1 MAEYLRLARLYLLLL
16 ALVTIGRWTLGF
28 QNVPYEKATDKLS
41 IVILTLFAS
50 IFYGAFGRRW
60 LNFRIGQAMLMAIVM
75 ALLSQ
80 VVILASTVASYA
92 LGIDSYFT
100 NPLALDPKVAPAAIP
115 FGRAVGIRFFG
126 LVVNTLLTAIAGA
139 VGWAMGALLPD
150 R

>member
-16 ALVTIGRWTLGF
+16 AIVTIGRWTLGF
-28 QNVPYEKATDKLS
+28 QHVPYEKATDKLS

-60 LNFRIGQAMLMAIVM
+60 LNFRIGQALAMGALMG
-75 ALLSQ
+75 LLSQ
-80 VVILASTVASYA
+80 IVILLSTVASYS

-100 NPLALDPKVAPAAIP
+100 NPLALDPRLAPAAIP
-115 FGRAVGIRFFG
+115 FGQAVGIRIFG
-126 LVVNTLLTAIAGA
+126 MVVNILLTAIAGA
-139 VGWAMGALLPD
+139 VGWAMGALLPH

>member
-16 ALVTIGRWTLGF
+16 AIVTIGRWTLGF

-60 LNFRIGQAMLMAIVM
+60 LNFRIGQAMTMAMVI
-75 ALLSQ
+75 ALLAQ
-80 VVILASTVASYA
+80 IVILVSTVASYA

-100 NPLALDPKVAPAAIP
+100 NRLALDPNATSAIP
-115 FGRAVGIRFFG
+115 FGRAVAIRVFG
-126 LVVNTLLTAIAGA
+126 LVVNTLMSAIAGA
-139 VGWAMGALLPD
+139 VGWAMGALLPQ

>member
-16 ALVTIGRWTLGF
+16 AIVTIGRWTLGF
-28 QNVPYEKATDKLS
+28 QHVPYEKATDKLS

-60 LNFRIGQAMLMAIVM
+60 LNFRIGQAVTMAMILAFM
-75 ALLSQ
+75 SQ
-80 VVILASTVASYA
+80 VVILLSTVASYT

-115 FGRAVGIRFFG
+115 FARALGLRVFG
-126 LVVNTLLTAIAGA
+126 LVVNTLLNGIAGA
-139 VGWAMGALLPD
+139 VGWAMGALLPH